1 MPDACFAALQA
12 HDSLTVWRRV
22 GASAESPPTPAAGRD
37 SVATDA
43 AEPPPGAAAARAALL
58 AHQDAAWAQAAAAHI
73 VSRVA
78 AGGPRAAPGPERAA
92 VEAAKRGAPLLR
104 RLLLRALC

>member
-1 MPDACFAALQA
+1 M
-12 HDSLTVWRRV
+12 
-22 GASAESPPTPAAGRD
+22 
-37 SVATDA
+37 ATDDG
-43 AEPPPGAAAARAALL
+43 EPLGAAAARAALL